1 MLSLALEEELK
12 VLDFCLI
19 AKLIILSCLT
29 VFLFSLHFFSHFS
42 DFQRRSGRLKFFC
55 KQEAGRGQ
63 VGRGGGVWEGPIGS
77 PLGYAV
83 R

>member
-63 VGRGGGVWEGPIGS
+63 VGGVGVSGKAP
-77 PLGYAV
+77 
-83 R
+83 